1 MIIDHNA
8 YFLAGNGTRDRV
20 DITSAD
26 AEDATR
32 VTPVGGRLATR
43 VNRAKGRAAHY
54 RDDQDAW
61 YRAVHAGTRRA
72 ATDHAIRR
80 RSLRA
85 DTERYRH
92 ITPDG
97 CVLLVIAQ
105 FLPIANRTR
114 FQWFVE
120 DVRTWQTV
128 QQGRPSEPDWTAVN
142 DGHAPVGAISLR

>member
-8 YFLAGNGTRDRV
+8 YFLTGNGTRDRV
-20 DITSAD
+20 DITSA
-26 AEDATR
+26 EGATR
-32 VTPVGGRLATR
+32 VTPVGGRLAAR
-43 VNRAKGRAAHY
+43 VHAAKRRAAHY

-80 RSLRA
+80 RSRRA

-92 ITPDG
+92 LTPDG
-97 CVLLVIAQ
+97 RALLVIAH
-105 FLPIANRTR
+105 FLPVTNTTR

-120 DVRTWQTV
+120 DIRTWQTV

-142 DGHAPVGAISLR
+142 DGRAPVGAIDLR